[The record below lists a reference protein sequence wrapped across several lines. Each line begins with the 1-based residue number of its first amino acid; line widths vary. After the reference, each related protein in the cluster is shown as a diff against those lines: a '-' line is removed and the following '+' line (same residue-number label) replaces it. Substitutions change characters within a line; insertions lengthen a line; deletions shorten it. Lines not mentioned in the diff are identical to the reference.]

1 MKKARKTLY
10 KLLSGLS
17 LAAFFVCAGIQI
29 QPMKVYAQ
37 ANETEEED
45 YSKPT
50 VNGAISNQKLVVE
63 AYDESGI
70 KAIYINDYEF
80 LDVPEGRLSIRLQQF
95 DAGYEYFTVT
105 ALDNAGN
112 LSDEYLIQNPYFEKE
127 ENYASELPSDA
138 SPSGETEAKA
148 DVTEYTE
155 VKGDDGSVKVFYTFE
170 TENGKVFYLIIN
182 RTQNG
187 EEVHFLTDVS
197 ENDLLNTTSDNSE
210 VLPKNSAALSSGLP
224 VTQEPKIEE
233 PLEPEEETTEEVET
247 ETQVPEPEEPVN
259 EDKPMGTYIVL
270 GIVGAIAI
278 GVAYYFKVV
287 RKKEEF
293 LDEEDDEDDDF
304 EELEEIEDF
313 EEEKDDFFKEDTEG
327 EKDSNE

>member
-1 MKKARKTLY
+1 MKKIITLICCVLFSM
-10 KLLSGLS
+10 LLLTGCASQEVNLDDAQTQQVEDNVKS
-17 LAAFFVCAGIQI
+17 L
-29 QPMKVYAQ
+29 
-37 ANETEEED
+37 
-45 YSKPT
+45 
-50 VNGAISNQKLVVE
+50 ISLIVVE
-63 AYDESGI
+63 
-70 KAIYINDYEF
+70 
-80 LDVPEGRLSIRLQQF
+80 
-95 DAGYEYFTVT
+95 
-105 ALDNAGN
+105 
-112 LSDEYLIQNPYFEKE
+112 
-127 ENYASELPSDA
+127 LPADA

-155 VKGDDGSVKVFYTFE
+155 VTGDDGSVKVFYTFE
-170 TENGKVFYLIIN
+170 TENGKVFYLIID
-182 RTQNG
+182 RTKNS

-224 VTQEPKIEE
+224 VTQESKMEE
-233 PLEPEEETTEEVET
+233 QSEAEEETTEEVET
-247 ETQVPEPEEPVN
+247 ETQVPESEEPVN

-287 RKKEEF
+287 RKKAEF

-327 EKDSNE
+327 EQDSNE

>member
-1 MKKARKTLY
+1 MKKVRKTLY

-17 LAAFFVCAGIQI
+17 LAAFFVGAGIQI
-29 QPMKVYAQ
+29 QPMRVYAQ
-37 ANETEEED
+37 SNEMEEED
-45 YSKPT
+45 YIKPT
-50 VNGAISNQKLVVE
+50 VNGYISNQKLVVE

-70 KAIYINDYEF
+70 KVIYINDYEF
-80 LDVPEGRLSIRLQQF
+80 LDVPEGRLSIQLQQF

-112 LSDEYLIQNPYFEKE
+112 LSDEYLIQNPYFGQE
-127 ENYASELPSDA
+127 ENYAGELPVDA

-182 RTQNG
+182 RTQNS

-233 PLEPEEETTEEVET
+233 QPESEEETTEEV

-278 GVAYYFKVV
+278 GLTYYFKVV

-293 LDEEDDEDDDF
+293 LDEEDDDDF

-313 EEEKDDFFKEDTEG
+313 EEEKDDFFKEDMEG
-327 EKDSNE
+327 EQDNNE

>member
-1 MKKARKTLY
+1 MKRVRKTLY

-17 LAAFFVCAGIQI
+17 LAAFFVCAATQI
-29 QPMKVYAQ
+29 QPVKVYAQ
-37 ANETEEED
+37 ANETEAD

-50 VNGAISNQKLVVE
+50 VNGSISNQKLVVE

-112 LSDEYLIQNPYFEKE
+112 LSDEYMIQNPYFGQE
-127 ENYASELPSDA
+127 ENYAGELPADA
-138 SPSGETEAKA
+138 TPSGATEAKA

-170 TENGKVFYLIIN
+170 TENGKVFYLIID
-182 RTQNG
+182 RTQNS

-210 VLPKNSAALSSGLP
+210 VLPKNSAALSSGIP
-224 VTQEPKIEE
+224 VTQEPKMENQ
-233 PLEPEEETTEEVET
+233 PEPEEETTEEVET
-247 ETQVPEPEEPVN
+247 ETQVPESEEPVN

-313 EEEKDDFFKEDTEG
+313 EEEKDDFFKADTEG
-327 EKDSNE
+327 EQDSNE

>member
-1 MKKARKTLY
+1 MKKVRKTLY

-29 QPMKVYAQ
+29 QPMRVHAQ

-50 VNGAISNQKLVVE
+50 VNGSISNQKLVVE

-112 LSDEYLIQNPYFEKE
+112 LSDEYMIQNPYFGQE
-127 ENYASELPSDA
+127 ENYAGELPADA

-155 VKGDDGSVKVFYTFE
+155 VNGDDGSVKVFYTFE
-170 TENGKVFYLIIN
+170 TENGKVFYLIID

-210 VLPKNSAALSSGLP
+210 VLPKNSAALSSGIP

-233 PLEPEEETTEEVET
+233 QPEPEEETTEEVET
-247 ETQVPEPEEPVN
+247 ETQVSEPEEPVN

-327 EKDSNE
+327 EQDSNE